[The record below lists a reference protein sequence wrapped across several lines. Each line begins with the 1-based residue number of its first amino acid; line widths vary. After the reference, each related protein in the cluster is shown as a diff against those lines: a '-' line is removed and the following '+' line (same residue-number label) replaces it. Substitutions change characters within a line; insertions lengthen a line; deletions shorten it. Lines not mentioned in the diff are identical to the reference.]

1 MYSLPVFLTLTLT
14 LFFLPRL
21 LLAALVRLRGCE
33 DVSDDIQEMR
43 EEAMRMAKEKKVTML
58 ELFRSRNY
66 RQPIIIAIILQLSQQ
81 FSGINAVSYC
91 HALVTSSSSVSLK
104 R

>member
-1 MYSLPVFLTLTLT
+1 
-14 LFFLPRL
+14 
-21 LLAALVRLRGCE
+21 
-33 DVSDDIQEMR
+33 
-43 EEAMRMAKEKKVTML
+43 MRMAKEKKVTML

-91 HALVTSSSSVSLK
+91 HTSVSLK
-104 R
+104 PVREGDRERGRRKRIEI